1 LHVGVNNIIFQRR
14 KKDVGLGSHVKMPL
28 MEKVYNSATGITFT
42 DKSNEYDQTVK
53 ANEMNPI
60 LSVYTSILN
69 LGTTG
74 STNTKDKKYIRIT
87 NFIAFNS
94 FIGSLLYLTLA
105 IIWDNIY
112 YFESMFLI
120 TSVSMATMVFNAYG
134 KTNFSRLLYVIGTNL
149 AVFLNVLVT
158 GPLTHADSFLILAI
172 VIPFLI
178 FDIRSIWVVAFSVML
193 PLVLVLVYSF
203 QGSVFAAY
211 NLEEDKQIVLHTV
224 NICVEVV
231 LLLTAIYQ
239 FLYYNR
245 KTEDDLELSNSQML
259 LQTSELRRSNSDLE
273 QFAYI
278 ISHDLKTPVRNISS
292 FMNLLAN
299 KYGPDMSGEAR
310 EFVDYSYQG
319 AKRLERLIDD
329 VLAYCRIGT
338 NLSKP
343 IPVNLNDVANTIR
356 FELRDKLNTLNA
368 AVFINKEL
376 PVISNVH
383 ASLMYH
389 IFQNLINNGLKF
401 NKSEKPE
408 ININWT
414 NSLNYYTFAIQDNGI
429 GVSKEYSNTIFQM
442 FKRLHNEHEY
452 DGTGIGLAICKKIV
466 EYYHGEIWFE
476 SEEGKGTTFYFTI
489 RKF

>member
-1 LHVGVNNIIFQRR
+1 ML
-14 KKDVGLGSHVKMPL
+14 L
-28 MEKVYNSATGITFT
+28 MEKVYDSATGITFT
-42 DKSNEYDQTVK
+42 EKPTEYDQTVK

-60 LSVYTSILN
+60 LSVYNSLLN
-69 LGTTG
+69 LGITS
-74 STNTKDKKYIRIT
+74 STDSKDKKYIRIT

-105 IIWDNIY
+105 IIWDNVY

-120 TSVSMATMVFNAYG
+120 TAVSMATMVFNAYS
-134 KTNFSRLLYVIGTNL
+134 KINTARVLYVVGTNV

-178 FDIRSIWVVAFSVML
+178 FDIRRIWVVGLSVLL
-193 PLVLVLVYSF
+193 PLSLLLVYSSLIPLF
-203 QGSVFAAY
+203 TSY
-211 NLEEDKQIVLHTV
+211 NLDEDKQMLLRTI
-224 NICVEVV
+224 NICVEIV

-245 KTEDDLELSNSQML
+245 KTEDDLELSNAQML
-259 LQTSELRRSNSDLE
+259 MQTSELRRSNSDLE

-299 KYGPDMSGEAR
+299 KYGPSMSGEAR
-310 EFVDYSYQG
+310 EFVDYSFQG

-356 FELRDKLNTLNA
+356 FELRDKLSATNSTVL
-368 AVFINKEL
+368 INKEL

-401 NKSEKPE
+401 NKSESPE